1 MNHEIWF
8 SLLLSLKVSV
18 LATFIIT
25 IVGTAVAYILA
36 RYDFKGKDLLDAV
49 TTLPLVL
56 PPSVTGY
63 YLIILLGRNGWIG
76 GQLYELTGLSVMFT
90 WQAAVIAAVVVAM
103 PIMIRIG
110 RAAIESVDQNLE
122 IVSYSLGKSRIQ
134 TIFHITLPLARKGL
148 LAGVILSFARALGE
162 FGATLMVAGNIP
174 GSTNTM
180 PLAIYGA
187 MISGDTNTANLLALV
202 LTAVS
207 FAIIYL
213 TFKTGRWLD
222 GT

>member
-207 FAIIYL
+207 FVIIYL

>member
-187 MISGDTNTANLLALV
+187 MISGDTNTANLLAFV

>member
-1 MNHEIWF
+1 MNYEIWF
-8 SLLLSLKVSV
+8 PLLLSLKVSV
-18 LATFIIT
+18 AATLIIAV
-25 IVGTAVAYILA
+25 VGTAVAYLLA
-36 RYDFKGKDLLDAV
+36 RYDFIGKDLLDAV
-49 TTLPLVL
+49 ITLPLVL

-63 YLIILLGRNGWIG
+63 YLIVLLGKNGFIG
-76 GQLYELTGLSVMFT
+76 ARLYELTGLSVMFT

-122 IVSYSLGKSRIQ
+122 MVSYTLGRSRIQ
-134 TIFHITLPLARKGL
+134 TIFHITIPLARKGL

-187 MISGDTNTANLLALV
+187 MISGDTDTANLLALV
-202 LTAVS
+202 LTTVS

-222 GT
+222 GN

>member
-1 MNHEIWF
+1 MNYEIWF

-18 LATFIIT
+18 AATLIIAV
-25 IVGTAVAYILA
+25 VGTAVSYLLA
-36 RYDFKGKDLLDAV
+36 RYDFIGKDLLDAV

-63 YLIILLGRNGWIG
+63 YLIVLLGKNGIVG
-76 GQLYELTGLSVMFT
+76 ARLYELTGLSVMFT
-90 WQAAVIAAVVVAM
+90 WQAAVIAAIVVAM
-103 PIMIRIG
+103 PIMIKIG

-122 IVSYSLGKSRIQ
+122 MVSHTLGRSRIQ
-134 TIFHITLPLARKGL
+134 TIFHITIPLARKGL

-187 MISGDTNTANLLALV
+187 MISGDTDTANLLALV

-207 FAIIYL
+207 FVIIYL

-222 GT
+222 GN

>member
-1 MNHEIWF
+1 MNYEIWF
-8 SLLLSLKVSV
+8 PLLLSLKVSV
-18 LATFIIT
+18 AATLIIAV
-25 IVGTAVAYILA
+25 VGTAVAYLLA
-36 RYDFKGKDLLDAV
+36 RYDFIGKDLLDAV
-49 TTLPLVL
+49 ITLPLVL

-63 YLIILLGRNGWIG
+63 YLIVLLGKNGFIG
-76 GQLYELTGLSVMFT
+76 ARLYELTGLSVMFT

-122 IVSYSLGKSRIQ
+122 MVSYTLGKSSIH

-187 MISGDTNTANLLALV
+187 MISGDTDTANLLALV
-202 LTAVS
+202 LTTVS

-222 GT
+222 GN

>member
-1 MNHEIWF
+1 MNHDIWF
-8 SLLLSLKVSV
+8 SLLLSIKVSV
-18 LATFIIT
+18 AATLIIAV
-25 IVGTAVAYILA
+25 VGTSVAYLLA
-36 RYDFKGKDLLDAV
+36 RYDFKGKDLLDAA

-63 YLIILLGRNGWIG
+63 YLILLLGRNGFVG
-76 GQLYELTGLSVMFT
+76 SRLYEFTGLSVIFT
-90 WQAAVIAAVVVAM
+90 WQAAVIAAVVVAI
-103 PIMIRIG
+103 PIMIKIG

-122 IVSYSLGKSRIQ
+122 MVSYSLGKSRFQ
-134 TIFHITLPLARKGL
+134 TIFHITMPLAKKGL
-148 LAGVILSFARALGE
+148 MAGVILSFARALGE

-187 MISGDTNTANLLALV
+187 MISGDMDTANLLAGM

-207 FAIIYL
+207 FVIIYL
-213 TFKTGRWLD
+213 TFKTGRWLG

>member
-25 IVGTAVAYILA
+25 MVGTAVAYILA

-187 MISGDTNTANLLALV
+187 MISGDTNTANLLAFV

>member
-8 SLLLSLKVSV
+8 SLFLSLKVSV